1 MPTNLWLMAE
11 PHFEQIHGRIKNS
24 FSATSVLSMLS
35 FRSMVRPLREG
46 GCGSQKLTTTSESS
60 CPVHPISRYD
70 HICVS
75 NVLDFFPGN
84 LDFFSIII
92 PSSKLIGKD
101 DKATTSPSTTL
112 QSHSSLKDLKQAQA
126 DPCCT
131 STITMNDLV
140 QHHSR
145 KHQLRPQWAT
155 DPQYGSIW
163 QF

>member
-1 MPTNLWLMAE
+1 MRRVRDQGIKRTQGPRDQRTKE
-11 PHFEQIHGRIKNS
+11 PEDQGTRGPGTRGPGDQRIRLFFQQIYMCFQCLRF
-24 FSATSVLSMLS
+24 FS
-35 FRSMVRPLREG
+35 RKLR
-46 GCGSQKLTTTSESS
+46 
-60 CPVHPISRYD
+60 
-70 HICVS
+70 
-75 NVLDFFPGN
+75 
-84 LDFFSIII
+84 FFSIII

-112 QSHSSLKDLKQAQA
+112 LSHSSLKDLKQAQA

-155 DPQYGSIW
+155 DPKYGSIW